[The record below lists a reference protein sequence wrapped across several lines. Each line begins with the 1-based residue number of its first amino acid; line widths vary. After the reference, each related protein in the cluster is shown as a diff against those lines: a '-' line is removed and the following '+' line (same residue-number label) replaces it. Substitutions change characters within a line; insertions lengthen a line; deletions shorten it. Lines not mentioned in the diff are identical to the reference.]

1 MVDPIT
7 PRALQKGDTIAF
19 VAPSSR
25 INHIFPLRIERAK
38 KFLEGQ
44 GFQVKEFYSPSL
56 PSSSFRA
63 SVEARAEEV
72 HAAFRDDSVRAIICC
87 IGGLTANEL
96 LPHLDYALIH
106 EHPKIFVGSSDIT
119 LLHYALRAGAGL
131 RTFYGPSAITQL
143 AEYPAPLDFTW
154 TNFVATLMAPGDEAS
169 KSQQSL
175 PRALEYTDEF
185 LDFGGEPD
193 NLRARVLQPAPGWK
207 WLRGG
212 RCEGNIVGGCL
223 PSILQLFGTPWELS
237 YKGRVLL
244 LELPDGPT
252 LHSAW
257 PLELVRWNLGDLAT
271 RGVWRD
277 VVGVV
282 LGRTYLYSAEETAE
296 WESMVLEFAE
306 EYDFP
311 ILSGVDVGHTD
322 PMLTLPLDVRCRLD
336 SDRDEWCLL
345 EDSVLN

>member
-1 MVDPIT
+1 MLDPIT
-7 PRALQKGDTIAF
+7 PKALRKGDTIAF

-25 INHIFPLRIERAK
+25 INHIFPLRIQRAK
-38 KFLEGQ
+38 QFLESQ
-44 GFQVKEFYSPSL
+44 GFQVKDIFSPSL
-56 PSSSFRA
+56 PSTSLRA

-72 HAAFRDDSVRAIICC
+72 HSAFRDDTIHAIVCC

-96 LPHLDYALIH
+96 LPYLDYDLIRA
-106 EHPKIFVGSSDIT
+106 HPKIFVGSSDIT
-119 LLHYALRAGAGL
+119 LIHYALRAGAGL

-154 TNFVATLMAPGDEAS
+154 TNFVATLMADPSDGS
-169 KSQQSL
+169 SQRSL

-185 LDFGGEPD
+185 LDFGCEPD
-193 NLRARVLQPAPGWK
+193 NLRPRVLQPAPGWK

-212 RCEGNIVGGCL
+212 QCEGNIVGGCL
-223 PSILQLFGTPWELS
+223 PSILQLFGTAWELS
-237 YKGRVLL
+237 YKGKVLL

-252 LHSAW
+252 LKSAW
-257 PLELVRWNLGDLAT
+257 PLSLVRWNLGDLAT

-306 EYDFP
+306 EFEFP

-322 PMLTLPLDVRCRLD
+322 PMLTLPLDTLCRLD
-336 SDRDEWCLL
+336 SDKDEWRIL
-345 EDSVLN
+345 EDVVLS